1 MSKTKSISY
10 QVRGILSSK
19 VRIGLSRKEV
29 KRRNS
34 GKSPYIHS
42 FDTYNTYVS
51 KATAFGEWA
60 KKTYGERDVTQMR
73 RYVKPYL
80 ESLTARDLSPFSIR
94 TYAQALAKLY
104 GCESTDFKFDFAPRT
119 RTIIKRSRREVK
131 EFDPKHYRHI
141 TGFIDATGLRRH
153 EALAIRRKEIYFRD
167 GVLYVFVR
175 QGKGGKQREVPILV
189 EDEAAVLTARD
200 RVTGDDEKLFR
211 KSEIPTRVPCHAHR
225 ARFAAKRYKK
235 LARPIEDVPRSER
248 YVCRKDMKGL
258 VLDKAAMQQVS
269 KLLGHNRIGIIASNY
284 SYQMG

>member
-51 KATAFGEWA
+51 KATTFGEWA
-60 KKTYGERDVTQMR
+60 KKTYGERDVTKMR

-119 RTIIKRSRREVK
+119 RSVIKRSRNAVK
-131 EFDPKHYRHI
+131 NYDPKNYRHI

-153 EALAIRRKEIYFRD
+153 EVLAIRRKEIYFRD

-225 ARFAAKRYKK
+225 AKFAARRYKK
-235 LARPIEDVPRSER
+235 LARPIEDVPRNER

-269 KLLGHNRIGIIASNY
+269 KLLGHNRIGIVALSY
-284 SYQMG
+284 SYLM